1 MSYKHGV
8 STGEISTAVTP
19 PVTSTAG
26 LPIVFGTAPINM
38 VADPKIN
45 TPVLCYSYAEA
56 VKNFGFS
63 DDFENYTLCEFI
75 KSQFQLFG
83 VAPVVLINVL
93 DPATHKTAKP
103 ETSATLIAG
112 KYTITEIGVLL
123 ETLTVKAA
131 DGLTTYVKGTDY
143 SAEFDKDGKVV
154 ISRIEDG
161 AIVADTSSIKIAFS
175 HLNPSAV
182 TKDEIIGGIDPT
194 TGAITG
200 LELVKEIFPRFGL
213 NAGIILAPKFS
224 MNSEVAAVMDA
235 KCNQIN
241 GVFEAISIADIPTA
255 TVKKYSDI
263 NQYKNENNLSSEK
276 QIVCWPMLKLGSSK
290 YHMSTQLAGVINKVD
305 SLNEGVPY
313 VSPSNN
319 NFVADG
325 AVLEDGTEVFLGK
338 DTAEYLNGIG
348 VVTALNFIGGW
359 KAWGNRTSVY
369 PAVTD
374 PKDSFIPLRRMFNWI
389 RNTIVL
395 SMWQKVDKPGNRRLI
410 ESVVDSLNIWF
421 NGLKA
426 SGYIL
431 GGRVEFLREENPD
444 TALMDGI
451 YKFHVYV
458 TPPTPARE
466 LNFIVEYD
474 IKYIAG
480 LFE

>member
-8 STGEISTAVTP
+8 GTGEIPTAVTP
-19 PVTSTAG
+19 PVVSTAG
-26 LPIVFGTAPINM
+26 LPIVFGTAPVNE
-38 VADPKIN
+38 ALNPKIN
-45 TPVLCYSYAEA
+45 IPVLCYSYAEA
-56 VKNFGFS
+56 IESFGYS

-75 KSQFQLFG
+75 KSHFQLFG
-83 VAPVVLINVL
+83 MAPVVLVNVL
-93 DPATHKTAKP
+93 DPATHKTTKP
-103 ETSATLIAG
+103 ESSATLIAG
-112 KYTITEIGVLL
+112 KYVISELGVLL
-123 ETLTVKAA
+123 DTLVVKPSE
-131 DGLTTYVKGTDY
+131 GLTAYIKGTDY
-143 SAEFDKDGKVV
+143 AAEFDKNGKVV
-154 ISRIEDG
+154 ISRIVGG
-161 AIVADTSSIKIAFS
+161 AITTDTASIKIAFN

-182 TKDEIIGGIDPT
+182 TKEEIIGGIDPT
-194 TGAITG
+194 TGAGTG
-200 LELVKEIFPRFGL
+200 LELIGEIFPRFGL
-213 NAGIILAPKFS
+213 NAGIILSPKYS
-224 MNSEVAAVMDA
+224 KDPEVAAVMNA

-241 GVFEAISIADIPTA
+241 GAFEAISIVDIPTS
-255 TVKKYSDI
+255 TVKKYTDV
-263 NQYKNENNLSSEK
+263 NQYKNTNNLSSTS
-276 QIVCWPMLKLGSSK
+276 QIICWPMLKLGSSK

-325 AVLEDGTEVFLGK
+325 AILEDGTEIFLGK
-338 DTAEYLNGIG
+338 DMAAYLNGIG

-374 PKDSFIPLRRMFNWI
+374 PKDAFIPLRRMFNWI

-444 TALMDGI
+444 TALMDGK

-466 LNFIVEYD
+466 LDFVVEYD
-474 IKYIAG
+474 INYLAG